1 METKDLSIL
10 KNISEELIFT
20 PEEKETIEQYK
31 SKINLVDK
39 TNIIQYGAAAQT
51 QMVTFSETVLA
62 QIRNKDLGMVGD
74 TLSGLVSEL
83 QSFNKSIDKPGGFWG
98 FLMSLKKKVLYIKAQ
113 YSQIETNIVQVERQL
128 EKHYQTLL
136 KDIHLFDRLFE
147 QNEQYY
153 RNLSL
158 YIQAGEEKLTEVLQD
173 TLPKL
178 KEEADLSN
186 DPRQVQQYQ
195 DMNQQVNQ
203 FEKKLHDLKLSKMIS
218 LQLAPQIRLIQNN
231 SSMLMDKIQSS
242 IVNTLPLWRN
252 QMVLALGLVH
262 SQQAM
267 EAQKAV
273 NDATNKMLQRNSEL
287 LRTSSTKI
295 AIENE
300 RGIVD
305 LNTLKKVNSDLF
317 ATIDEV
323 LKIQNEGRQ
332 NRQNAEKELL
342 SIENEF
348 RSKLMNKS

>member
-1 METKDLSIL
+1 METNNLSTL
-10 KNISEELIFT
+10 KNTSEEIVFS
-20 PEEKETIEQYK
+20 PEEKTTIEQYK

-39 TNIIQYGAAAQT
+39 TSVIQYGAAAPT
-51 QMVTFSETVLA
+51 KMVTFSETVLS

-74 TLSGLVSEL
+74 TLSGLVSDL
-83 QSFNKSIDKPGGFWG
+83 QSFNKSIDKPGGIWG

-153 RNLSL
+153 KDLSL
-158 YIQAGEEKLTEVLQD
+158 YIRAGEEKLIEVQE
-173 TLPKL
+173 TLPQL
-178 KEEADLSN
+178 KEEAELSN
-186 DPRQVQQYQ
+186 NPQLVQQYQ
-195 DMNQQVNQ
+195 DMTQQVNQ
-203 FEKKLHDLKLSKMIS
+203 FEKKLHDLKLSRMIS
-218 LQLAPQIRLIQNN
+218 LQLAPQIRLVQNN
-231 SSMLMDKIQSS
+231 SSTLMDKIQSS
-242 IVNTLPLWRN
+242 IVNTLPLWKN

-287 LRTSSTKI
+287 LRSSSTKV
-295 AIENE
+295 AIESE

-305 LNTLKKVNSDLF
+305 FETLKKVNSDLF
-317 ATIDEV
+317 STIDEV
-323 LKIQNEGRQ
+323 LKIQTEGRQ
-332 NRQNAEKELL
+332 KRQNAEKELL
-342 SIENEF
+342 AIENEF
-348 RSKLMNKS
+348 RSKLLKQ